1 MSSNFMGLKTRILS
15 ALVAA
20 GSFVAIGFYGG
31 PPGIAVVSVGIVML
45 GCYEFTQ
52 IGFPADEKLPPFLKV
67 LFLGSCFAFIS
78 AALLL
83 EPVISLA
90 TLALTSM
97 IFFSCLL
104 SALHKTVPLEMIRKL
119 SSSLILGLV
128 YTGLLPIFALK
139 LLFLPYGLKW
149 FSLML
154 IVVFSGDTFAYFVGL
169 CFGKRKL
176 MSSVSPKKTVAGAW
190 GGLMGSGLVA
200 WLAGVYLVDKHALV
214 LFITGSIASS
224 FFAQFG
230 DLFESLLKRVSGHKD
245 SGSIMPGHGGVL
257 DRLDGIYFASP
268 IFFLVAQYLS

>member
-1 MSSNFMGLKTRILS
+1 MGLQTRILS
-15 ALVAA
+15 ALVAGGA
-20 GSFVAIGFYGG
+20 FVTIGFYGG
-31 PPGIAVVSVGIVML
+31 PSGIAVISVGIVML

-52 IGFPADEKLPPFLKV
+52 IGFPPDEKLPPFLKV
-67 LFLGSCFAFIS
+67 LFLGSCFAFI
-78 AALLL
+78 ATALLL
-83 EPVISLA
+83 KPVTGLA

-119 SSSLILGLV
+119 SSSLILGLI

-139 LLFLPYGLKW
+139 ILFLPDGLKW

-169 CFGKRKL
+169 FFGKRKL
-176 MSSVSPKKTVAGAW
+176 MPSVSPKKTIAGAW
-190 GGLMGSGLVA
+190 GGLVGSGLVA
-200 WLAGVYLVDKHALV
+200 WLAGVYFVDKEV
-214 LFITGSIASS
+214 LMLFVTGSIASG

-268 IFFLVAQYLS
+268 VFFLVAHSLS